1 MNGKRI
7 DDVKM
12 NELNVIEEKFTR
24 CPRCR
29 SFSVKLTNSFNFRE
43 KIKMLFIPLTAYN
56 CDNCS
61 HRFMEYGHFSLTY
74 KKNWLL
80 AVFPLV
86 VIAVLGLILFLPGE
100 KNTGP
105 VEEKQVLNDTTQIEQ
120 KTGTMEET
128 AAKPPVKTTETE
140 ISKPRDEEPPPT
152 TEETITEIVNEIVI
166 GDSNRF
172 GVNWSRVENGVRIS
186 RLSDGPL
193 KRAGL
198 EVGDVLSEV
207 DGQPV
212 STGDSLMK
220 ARNEIF
226 NREREEAIIKVY
238 RDNGVFYYRLVKYGK
253 ENREQ
258 TENKEDEL
266 AMAIIDSASPAK
278 IFSENTIKVRT
289 SAPDVVGA
297 EHRWCFVKKKVKV
310 KRQSHERVYVAG
322 DITGTKMWAVDDQL
336 TINRET
342 FPGLSRPFE
351 RKSGLLPE
359 EAKHPPLD
367 ITDLVPPDRETTLY
381 IELVDHGKF
390 WANTDIYIVVK

>member
-1 MNGKRI
+1 
-7 DDVKM
+7 M
-12 NELNVIEEKFTR
+12 NELDVIEEKFTR

-43 KIKMLFIPLTAYN
+43 KIKTLFIHLTAYN

-61 HRFMEYGHFSLTY
+61 HRFVEYDHFSLTY

-80 AVFPLV
+80 AVLPLV
-86 VIAVLGLILFLPGE
+86 VIAVLSLILFLPGGE
-100 KNTGP
+100 NTSP
-105 VEEKQVLNDTTQIEQ
+105 VEEKQVVNDTTQIEQ
-120 KTGTMEET
+120 KTGTTEET
-128 AAKPPVKTTETE
+128 AAKPPVKTTGTE
-140 ISKPRDEEPPPT
+140 ISKPEDEEPPPT
-152 TEETITEIVNEIVI
+152 TGDKEPESTEETTTESVNEIVI

-172 GVNWSRVENGVRIS
+172 GVNWSPVENGVQIS

-212 STGDSLMK
+212 STGNSLLT
-220 ARNEIF
+220 ARDEIF
-226 NREREEAIIKVY
+226 NGQREEAIIKVY
-238 RDNGVFYYRLVKYGK
+238 RDNEISYYRLVKYRK

-258 TENKEDEL
+258 PENNDDEL
-266 AMAIIDSASPAK
+266 AIIDSASPAK
-278 IFSENTIKVRT
+278 VFSTNNIKVRT

-297 EHRWCFVKKKVKV
+297 EYRWCFVKKEVKV

-322 DITGTKMWAVDDQL
+322 DPTGTQNWGVDDQL
-336 TINRET
+336 IINQET
-342 FPGLSRPFE
+342 FYGLSRPFE
-351 RKSGLLPE
+351 SNSGPLPE
-359 EAKHPPLD
+359 ESKRPPQD
-367 ITDLVPPDRETTLY
+367 ITVLVPPDQETTLY
-381 IELVDHGKF
+381 VELIDHGKF